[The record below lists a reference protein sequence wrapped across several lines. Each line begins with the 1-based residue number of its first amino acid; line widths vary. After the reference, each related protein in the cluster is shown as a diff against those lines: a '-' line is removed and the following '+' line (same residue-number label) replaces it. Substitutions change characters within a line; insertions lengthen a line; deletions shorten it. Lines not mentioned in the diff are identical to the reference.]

1 MRGRPYVFGMEM
13 LDPQCFGHKPV
24 LEIDDVSILVVGKLR
39 LQTVTWFARLYTV
52 HVVRED

>member
-1 MRGRPYVFGMEM
+1 MSFGMEM

-39 LQTVTWFARLYTV
+39 LQTVTWFARLSRSTLSGKISW
-52 HVVRED
+52 